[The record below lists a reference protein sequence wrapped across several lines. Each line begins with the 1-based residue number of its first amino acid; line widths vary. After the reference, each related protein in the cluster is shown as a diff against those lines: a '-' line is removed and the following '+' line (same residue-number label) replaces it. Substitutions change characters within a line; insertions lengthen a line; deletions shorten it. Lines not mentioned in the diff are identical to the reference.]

1 MAIEPI
7 GGSEKAAAMQEQ
19 VRKTYQAALPQQ
31 QPQAEQNLPP
41 NEAPVSVSLQRGS
54 STMGRLG
61 SFNEEKNLI
70 AKNIRSSSE
79 SLSKASDVVEG
90 LKENLGK
97 IIKNYPPFPQD
108 SQERKE
114 ILMSYVSLR
123 KEIIHMTFPP
133 PPAPVYEKNTSLWEK
148 LGYTATGGIASS
160 IPDISPAAT
169 DAEVLA
175 ASKTLDELGSDIA
188 SARKELVGF
197 VTD

>member
-148 LGYTATGGIASS
+148 LGYTAPGGIASS

>member
-7 GGSEKAAAMQEQ
+7 AGSEKISAVQDQA
-19 VRKTYQAALPQQ
+19 RKTYQSTMPNQQ
-31 QPQAEQNLPP
+31 QQDLKTEKNR
-41 NEAPVSVSLQRGS
+41 ESVSVSIQRAS

-79 SLSKASDVVEG
+79 ALSKASDLVDG

-108 SQERKE
+108 SAERKE
-114 ILMSYVSLR
+114 ILMSYISLR
-123 KEIIHMTFPP
+123 KEILSMTFPP
-133 PPAPVYEKNTSLWEK
+133 PPAPVYEKNTSLWDK
-148 LGYTATGGIASS
+148 LGYTGTGSMASS
-160 IPDISPAAT
+160 VPEISSTAT

-175 ASKTLDELGSDIA
+175 ASKTLGDLGSDMA
-188 SARKELVGF
+188 TARKELVGF

>member
-7 GGSEKAAAMQEQ
+7 AGSEKISAVQDQA
-19 VRKTYQAALPQQ
+19 RKTYQSTMPNQQ
-31 QPQAEQNLPP
+31 QQDLRTEKNR
-41 NEAPVSVSLQRGS
+41 EPVSVSIQRAS

-79 SLSKASDVVEG
+79 ALSKASDLVDG

-108 SQERKE
+108 SAERKE
-114 ILMSYVSLR
+114 ILMGYISLR
-123 KEIIHMTFPP
+123 KEILSMTFPP
-133 PPAPVYEKNTSLWEK
+133 PPAPVYEKNTSLWDK
-148 LGYTATGGIASS
+148 LGYTETGSMASS
-160 IPDISPAAT
+160 VPEISSTAT

-175 ASKTLDELGSDIA
+175 ASKTLGDLGSDMA
-188 SARKELVGF
+188 TARKELVGF
-197 VTD
+197 VKD

>member
-7 GGSEKAAAMQEQ
+7 AGSEKFSPVQDHM
-19 VRKTYQAALPQQ
+19 RKAYQAEIPKQNQQ
-31 QPQAEQNLPP
+31 HEQNIRKDLD
-41 NEAPVSVSLQRGS
+41 PVSVSVNRAS

-61 SFNEEKNLI
+61 NFNEEKNLI

-79 SLSKASDVVEG
+79 ALFKASDVVAR
-90 LKENLGK
+90 LKEDLGK

-123 KEIIHMTFPP
+123 KEIVNMIFPP
-133 PPAPVYEKNTSLWEK
+133 PPAPVYEKNTSIWDK
-148 LGYTATGGIASS
+148 LGYTETGSVATSV
-160 IPDISPAAT
+160 PDLSPTAT
-169 DAEVLA
+169 DEEVFA
-175 ASKTLDELGSDIA
+175 ASKILGELGSDIIT
-188 SARKELVGF
+188 ARNELVGF